1 MIRLFLL
8 FLFPFLL
15 LSFLETP
22 ALKKNQIDGL
32 AQGTTYHIIYY
43 ANDSLPI
50 SKRQVDSILDKID
63 SSLSLYKPYSLINR
77 FNHSSDGIAVD
88 LHFTKVVKK
97 AMEVYHQTNGLFDI
111 TVEPLTTIWG
121 FGPLKATTIPD
132 SAAIKNILPCIN
144 SQLIYWQGK
153 ILKKKKPCVRLDTNG
168 IAQGYSVDVLA
179 EFFESKGLKNYVI
192 ELGGEIRV
200 KGHKQPGNVKM
211 KIGLET
217 PGDDPEFSLVETVV
231 WLDKGAI
238 TTSGNYRR
246 YYESDGKKIT
256 HLLNPKTGYSLQNE
270 MISVTV
276 YAKDAITADGYD
288 NALMAMGLKKA
299 IAFVEKRKD
308 LAAHFIYRKE
318 NGVIADTMTKRF
330 AVLLKP

>member
-1 MIRLFLL
+1 MTGL
-8 FLFPFLL
+8 FLFIIVIDSDQIRQQRIL
-15 LSFLETP
+15 
-22 ALKKNQIDGL
+22 IDGI

-43 ANDSLPI
+43 ATDSLVI
-50 SKRQVDSILDKID
+50 KSQVDSILDKID

-77 FNHSSDGIAVD
+77 FNQSHDGVTAD
-88 LHFTKVVKK
+88 MHFSKVVKK
-97 AMEVYHQTNGLFDI
+97 AIEVYHHTSGLFDI

-121 FGPLKATTIPD
+121 FGPVKAINIPD
-132 SAAIKNILPCIN
+132 STAIKNILPCVN
-144 SQLIYWQGK
+144 SKLLYWQGK
-153 ILKKKKPCVRLDTNG
+153 KLKKRKPCVGLDANG
-168 IAQGYSVDVLA
+168 IGQGYSVDVLA
-179 EFFESKGLKNYVI
+179 DFFESNGVKNYVI

-200 KGHKQPGNVKM
+200 QGHKNHGDEKM
-211 KIGLET
+211 KIGIES
-217 PGDDPEFSLVETVV
+217 PGDDPEFSVIQKVI

-246 YYESDGKKIT
+246 YYESNGQKIT

-270 MISVTV
+270 LISVTV

-299 IAFVEKRKD
+299 MAFVEKRKD

-318 NGVIADTMTKRF
+318 NGTIADTMTKRF